1 MKPREISATGVV
13 NNKGG
18 LSLYMGEVNEFLK
31 LHKGERVTVRFFVS
45 PKGSSEALKGYYFN
59 YIVPTVRRALYDT
72 GERLTEEQ
80 TEKFLRERSLIMYEQ
95 ETDVKTGK
103 YTTHIKEIAECGN
116 AELIEHIEF
125 IKQFAAEELNTFIE
139 DPKTILI

>member
-1 MKPREISATGVV
+1 MKQREISATGVV
-13 NNKGG
+13 NNNGG

-31 LHKGERVTVRFFVS
+31 LHKGERVTVRFFVAPRS
-45 PKGSSEALKGYYFN
+45 SSEALKGYYFN
-59 YIVPTVRRALYDT
+59 YVVPTVRRALYET

-80 TEKFLRERSLIMYEQ
+80 TEKFLREQSPVMYEQ
-95 ETDVKTGK
+95 KADIETSK

-139 DPKTILI
+139 NPKTI

>member
-31 LHKGERVTVRFFVS
+31 LHKGERVTVRFIVA
-45 PKGSSEALKGYYFN
+45 PRGSSEALKGYYFN
-59 YIVPTVRRALYDT
+59 YVVPTVRRALYET
-72 GERLTEEQ
+72 GERLTEVQ
-80 TEKFLRERSLIMYEQ
+80 TVMCVAKFDTS
-95 ETDVKTGK
+95 TSK
-103 YTTHIKEIAECGN
+103 YTIHIKEIAEVGN
-116 AELIEHIEF
+116 AELIEHIGF

-139 DPKTILI
+139 DPKTI

>member
-13 NNKGG
+13 NNNGG

-45 PKGSSEALKGYYFN
+45 PRSSSEALKGYYFN
-59 YIVPTVRRALYDT
+59 YVVPTVRRALYET
-72 GERLTEEQ
+72 GERLTEQQ
-80 TEKFLRERSLIMYEQ
+80 TEKFLREQSPVMCEQ
-95 ETDVKTGK
+95 KADIETGK
-103 YTTHIKEIAECGN
+103 YATHIKEIAECGN

-139 DPKTILI
+139 NPKTI

>member
-13 NNKGG
+13 NNNGG

-31 LHKGERVTVRFFVS
+31 LHKGERVTVRFFVA
-45 PKGSSEALKGYYFN
+45 PKGSSEALKGYYYN
-59 YIVPTVRRALYDT
+59 YVVPTVRRALYET
-72 GERLTEEQ
+72 GVRLTEEQ
-80 TEKFLRERSLIMYEQ
+80 TEKYLREQSTVM
-95 ETDVKTGK
+95 DVAKFDTSTCK
-103 YTTHIKEIAECGN
+103 YTIRIKEIAEVGN

-139 DPKTILI
+139 DPKTI